1 MEKKK
6 LSKLVLKKE
15 TISNLSKSQ
24 QALIL
29 GGGSY
34 QMGCKSYFNDNCETG
49 ELYTPDPCN
58 CGSETCVCP
67 EGLHSA

>member
-6 LSKLVLKKE
+6 LSKLVLRKE
-15 TISNLSKSQ
+15 TVSNLSKSQ

-29 GGGSY
+29 GGSN
-34 QMGCKSYFNDNCETG
+34 QFGCKSYYDDSCESG
-49 ELYTPDPCN
+49 ELYTPDPCD